1 MWGWL
6 GPSLALPSS
15 PQNPDGMGHFCGV
28 TCMGLHLPRS
38 MTSTLWFW
46 LPFWAGPGG
55 WLGPWA
61 VALEQ
66 QKSLT
71 LMQKNRLFRILF
83 WDPMLVCNCFWSDPG
98 PFCGPL
104 LFFSLVPPPAASL
117 VEGSLPGVPMRGQ
130 DAPQTLNKTG
140 IQHFFALVFGKIL
153 GPFLNPWA
161 QKVSRALPGPWLGPM
176 VVLA

>member
-61 VALEQ
+61 VAMEQ

-71 LMQKNRLFRILF
+71 LMQKTQ
-83 WDPMLVCNCFWSDPG
+83 
-98 PFCGPL
+98 
-104 LFFSLVPPPAASL
+104 FSVFNS
-117 VEGSLPGVPMRGQ
+117 E
-130 DAPQTLNKTG
+130 
-140 IQHFFALVFGKIL
+140 IQC
-153 GPFLNPWA
+153 
-161 QKVSRALPGPWLGPM
+161 
-176 VVLA
+176 

>member
-61 VALEQ
+61 VAMEQ

-71 LMQKNRLFRILF
+71 LMQKTNI
-83 WDPMLVCNCFWSDPG
+83 
-98 PFCGPL
+98 
-104 LFFSLVPPPAASL
+104 FS
-117 VEGSLPGVPMRGQ
+117 
-130 DAPQTLNKTG
+130 
-140 IQHFFALVFGKIL
+140 IQF
-153 GPFLNPWA
+153 
-161 QKVSRALPGPWLGPM
+161 
-176 VVLA
+176 